1 LGRVVVPIELR
12 RMLGIEAGDELSI
25 TVDGDRLVFRKLMEG
40 CVICGRED
48 ELAFYRE
55 RAICKECLEGFQP
68 AD

>member
-1 LGRVVVPIELR
+1 
-12 RMLGIEAGDELSI
+12 MLGIEAGDELTI

-55 RAICKECLEGFQP
+55 RSICKECLEGFQP